1 MPLARNQW
9 PIQACLQTV
18 IDDGGLGPS
27 SISVSVRRDESR
39 WRMAFPARV
48 VTLFGGLREMF
59 TAELILNGLKNDQ
72 TLQREW
78 SSCSI

>member
-18 IDDGGLGPS
+18 VDDGGLGPS

-48 VTLFGGLREMF
+48 VTPFGGVREMF
-59 TAELILNGLKNDQ
+59 TAVDF
-72 TLQREW
+72 EW
-78 SSCSI
+78 S